1 MSAMLE
7 YQDLKSPIHKL
18 TGATKLIALVFWALA
33 SMVTYDTRILGAMF
47 IFSIIMFKVSKV
59 KFKDISFVLYFIL
72 VFLLINNIAIFFFSP
87 YEGVEIYNSRTDL
100 FHLVGPYTVT
110 TQQLFY
116 QFNVTLKYFSIIPMA
131 LLFMVTTNPSEFAAS
146 LNRIGVSYKISY
158 SVAIALRY
166 IPDIQR
172 DYHDISFAFMVT
184 TNPSEFAASLN
195 RIGVSYKISYS
206 VAIALRYIPDIQR
219 DYHDISFAQQ
229 ARGID
234 MSKKAGLTSRIKN
247 SAAIIMP
254 LIFSSLERIESIS
267 SAMELRAFGNNKK
280 RTWYSGRPFEKRDY
294 IAIAV
299 VICVFIAALVA
310 TKLNGGRFFN
320 PF

>member
-100 FHLVGPYTVT
+100 FHLVGPYTLT

-172 DYHDISFAFMVT
+172 DYHDISFA
-184 TNPSEFAASLN
+184 
-195 RIGVSYKISYS
+195 
-206 VAIALRYIPDIQR
+206 
-219 DYHDISFAQQ
+219 QQ

-234 MSKKAGLTSRIKN
+234 MSKKAGLSSRIKN

-299 VICVFIAALVA
+299 VICVFIAALLA

>member
-7 YQDLKSPIHKL
+7 YSDLNSPIHKL

-33 SMVTYDTRILGAMF
+33 SMVTYDTRILVGMF
-47 IFSIIMFKVSKV
+47 LFSIVIFKISKV
-59 KFKDISFVLYFIL
+59 KFKDISFILYFIL

-87 YEGVEIYNSRTDL
+87 YEGVAIYGSRTDL
-100 FHLVGPYTVT
+100 LHLFGPYTVT
-110 TQQLFY
+110 SQQLFY

-172 DYHDISFAFMVT
+172 DYHDISFA
-184 TNPSEFAASLN
+184 
-195 RIGVSYKISYS
+195 
-206 VAIALRYIPDIQR
+206 
-219 DYHDISFAQQ
+219 QQ

-234 MSKKAGLTSRIKN
+234 MSKKAGLIKRVKN

-267 SAMELRAFGNNKK
+267 SAMELRAFGNNKR
-280 RTWYSGRPFEKRDY
+280 RTWYSGRPFMKRDY
-294 IAIAV
+294 IAMIIV
-299 VICVFIAALVA
+299 VFIFVLAIIANI
-310 TKLNGGRFFN
+310 KNGGRFFN
-320 PF
+320 PFV

>member
-87 YEGVEIYNSRTDL
+87 YEGVEIYKTRTDL
-100 FHLVGPYTVT
+100 FHLFGPYTVT

-172 DYHDISFAFMVT
+172 DYHDISFA
-184 TNPSEFAASLN
+184 
-195 RIGVSYKISYS
+195 
-206 VAIALRYIPDIQR
+206 
-219 DYHDISFAQQ
+219 QQ

-234 MSKKAGLTSRIKN
+234 MSKKEKLTKRIKN
-247 SAAIIMP
+247 SASILMP
-254 LIFSSLERIESIS
+254 LIFSSLERIETIS
-267 SAMELRAFGNNKK
+267 TAMELSAFGNNKK
-280 RTWYSGRPFEKRDY
+280 RTWYNAKPFKRNDY
-294 IAIAV
+294 IAILLFA
-299 VICVFIAALVA
+299 IILGIAILANIA
-310 TKLNGGRFFN
+310 NKGRFYN
-320 PF
+320 PFI